1 MKTNLD
7 VRGYAASR
15 GVTLSDIAAAMGISP
30 SRFSIA
36 YMSRELRADEKEM
49 LKGVVD
55 EVAKNDTGRV
65 QEA

>member
-1 MKTNLD
+1 M
-7 VRGYAASR
+7 
-15 GVTLSDIAAAMGISP
+15 TLSDIAAAMGISP